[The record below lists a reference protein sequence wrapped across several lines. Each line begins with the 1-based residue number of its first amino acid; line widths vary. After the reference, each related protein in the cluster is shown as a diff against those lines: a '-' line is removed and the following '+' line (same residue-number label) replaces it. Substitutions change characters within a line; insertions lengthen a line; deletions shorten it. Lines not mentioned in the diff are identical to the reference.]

1 MLGLGTTNPFAVMA
15 SALAGF
21 LLGAVWYSP
30 ALLGK
35 PWMKALGKTKEGLMG
50 PALPL
55 AVNLVSALIVSLALA
70 LTVRAFGAHTGPAG
84 GGVGLLVGLCFTA
97 ANMISN
103 YISAGSS
110 LKLYLIDA
118 GYRVV
123 SMGVM
128 GAMLG
133 AWR

>member
-1 MLGLGTTNPFAVMA
+1 MFGLGITNPFAVVA
-15 SALAGF
+15 AALAGF

-35 PWMKALGKTKEGLMG
+35 PWMKALGKTKKDLMG
-50 PALPL
+50 PALPT
-55 AVNLVSALIVSLALA
+55 AVSLVSALIVSLALA

-84 GGVGLLVGLCFTA
+84 AGVGLLVGLCFTA
-97 ANMISN
+97 ATMISN
-103 YISAGSS
+103 YVFAGSS
-110 LKLYLIDA
+110 LRLYLIDA

-128 GAMLG
+128 GAVLG